1 MYFMGRDYEK
11 VKKDNSKVGVCIG
24 GSYVIRMSSRLVGL
38 SKSVNIT
45 YV

>member
-11 VKKDNSKVGVCIG
+11 DKKTIVSRVCIG
-24 GSYVIRMSSRLVGL
+24 GSYVIYVSSRLVGL

>member
-11 VKKDNSKVGVCIG
+11 DKKTIVSRVCIG
-24 GSYVIRMSSRLVGL
+24 GLCNLRMSSRLVGL